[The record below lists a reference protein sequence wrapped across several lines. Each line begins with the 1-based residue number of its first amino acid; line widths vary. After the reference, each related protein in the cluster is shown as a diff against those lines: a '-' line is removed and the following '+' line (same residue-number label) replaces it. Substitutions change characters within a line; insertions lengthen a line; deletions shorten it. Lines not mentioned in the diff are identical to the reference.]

1 MKTGVLCGIG
11 VVSPSLTHLPTRPAP
26 VLLIF
31 SWRRAKVLQSGSSL
45 SNQVQLTGNR
55 MAGGLLCPVRSIM
68 RLPRLR
74 LNQGGLVLHQKP
86 SRSQRAHT
94 DPVGGLVH

>member
-1 MKTGVLCGIG
+1 M
-11 VVSPSLTHLPTRPAP
+11 
-26 VLLIF
+26 
-31 SWRRAKVLQSGSSL
+31 LQSGSFL
-45 SNQVQLTGNR
+45 SNQEQLIRRR

-68 RLPRLR
+68 RLPRLH
-74 LNQGGLVLHQKP
+74 LNQGGLALHQKP

>member
-1 MKTGVLCGIG
+1 M
-11 VVSPSLTHLPTRPAP
+11 
-26 VLLIF
+26 
-31 SWRRAKVLQSGSSL
+31 LQSGPSL
-45 SNQVQLTGNR
+45 SNQERLTVSR
-55 MAGGLLCPVRSIM
+55 MAGGLLCPVRSIT

-94 DPVGGLVH
+94 NPVGGLVH